1 MSSAYEYAIRQH
13 GRMYSC
19 KNKLVLVDVW
29 WRSLKA
35 AWRPPITALIAARLE
50 VASEVGTESLR
61 CQCHWRLSGL
71 LESDKQTYMIQ
82 PIHYISSMW
91 PTFKGKVIK
100 FINLHRKCTT
110 ANTQSQDEQNNQIF
124 CNSFYF
130 YFIISFME
138 RINWWWIYVK
148 WIVKILFLIIRTIMG
163 LQNQLKSNAIQRMA
177 AKACV
182 WTREMRQSF
191 YYRGIRKM
199 WLIFSERAMIL
210 WS

>member
-1 MSSAYEYAIRQH
+1 MQKQVSASRRLVTEFK
-13 GRMYSC
+13 GR
-19 KNKLVLVDVW
+19 
-29 WRSLKA
+29 LKA
-35 AWRPPITALIAARLE
+35 SDNGVDSRTSRSRLWSRYGIAQMSMPLA
-50 VASEVGTESLR
+50 VTN
-61 CQCHWRLSGL
+61 SGI

-91 PTFKGKVIK
+91 PTFKGKVIQ
-100 FINLHRKCTT
+100 FINLHRNCTT

-130 YFIISFME
+130 HFIISFME

-148 WIVKILFLIIRTIMG
+148 WIVKIFFLIIQTIMG
-163 LQNQLKSNAIQRMA
+163 FQNQLKSNAIQRMA